1 MTDKQQI
8 QEWINRFMAGS
19 ATELEEQQLADYFCS
34 ATDVPE
40 EWLPYAIMLTR
51 LKMNAWPIS
60 MASVLPTVMSS
71 SAKCR
76 KRWLL

>member
-8 QEWINRFMAGS
+8 QEWLNRFMAGS

-40 EWLPYAIMLTR
+40 EWLPYAILFRQSSVR
-51 LKMNAWPIS
+51 L
-60 MASVLPTVMSS
+60 
-71 SAKCR
+71 
-76 KRWLL
+76 RWFQLQTQS